1 MSKVLATLDFD
12 GVVSPIDH
20 GRDFEEDSSF
30 EVFQIGGFRCAI
42 SKKTLEF
49 ISELKGIAEGEPES
63 LELLWATSWESL
75 TEYFPRDTAGA
86 LPELSYLLVDFDK
99 ARAIAEAAIEA
110 DASLVLVFE
119 DHRGVHQKLRNIWK
133 KDERFADRTLISFR
147 PKLEEGIT
155 FAQILEAQS
164 LIAAELQKGS

>member
-20 GRDFEEDSSF
+20 DRDFEADSDF

-42 SKKTLEF
+42 SKRTIEF
-49 ISELKGIAEGEPES
+49 LQELKDLTEAKPERV
-63 LELLWATSWESL
+63 ATSWASSWEQL
-75 TEYFPRDTAGA
+75 TEYFSKDSGGA
-86 LPELSYLLVDFDK
+86 LPEFGYITVDFDK
-99 ARAIAEAAIEA
+99 ARAIADRTLEE

-133 KDERFADRTLISFR
+133 KDERFADRKLISF
-147 PKLEEGIT
+147 KSKTVEGIT
-155 FAQILEAQS
+155 FAQILEARS